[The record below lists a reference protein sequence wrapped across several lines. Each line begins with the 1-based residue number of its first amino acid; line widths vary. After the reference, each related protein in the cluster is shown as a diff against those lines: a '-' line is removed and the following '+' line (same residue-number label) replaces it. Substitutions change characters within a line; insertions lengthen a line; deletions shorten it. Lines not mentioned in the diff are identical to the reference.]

1 LPDKNGTLPEYR
13 MFIPALA
20 TDNKKLPKT
29 YIEQLMR
36 SDEVTKQRLLYGNF
50 EYDDTPGRLFDY
62 QAINNLWNNAK
73 ND

>member
-1 LPDKNGTLPEYR
+1 

-50 EYDDTPGRLFDY
+50 EYDDTP
-62 QAINNLWNNAK
+62 
-73 ND
+73 